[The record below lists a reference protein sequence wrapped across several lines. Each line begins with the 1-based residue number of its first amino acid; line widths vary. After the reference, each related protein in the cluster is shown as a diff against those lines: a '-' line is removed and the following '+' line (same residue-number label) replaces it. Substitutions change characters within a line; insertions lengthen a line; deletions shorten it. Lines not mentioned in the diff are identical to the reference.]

1 MIKKWWK
8 EAVIY
13 EIYCKSFF
21 DTDGDGLGDLKG
33 VIEKIP
39 YLNEL
44 GINCIW
50 FTPIYCSPQFDNGY
64 DVSDYYDIEKDYG
77 GLEVFEELIEKA
89 HAAGIK
95 IVMDMVL
102 NHSSN
107 KCKWFIES
115 RKSKDNPYRNYY
127 YWRPAKPDGSEPN
140 NWGNYFRTGNGS
152 AWTLDEQTG
161 EYYLGLYGEFM
172 PDLNWE
178 CAELR
183 EEIYSMMR
191 YWLDKGVDGFRLD
204 VLTKIKKP
212 AGLPDV
218 LDREPRDD
226 GYCVFACDC
235 QEGIHDF
242 FRELRSNTW
251 AREEFDAFGL
261 AEASGIRYDNALDFL
276 LPEREELDLS
286 YHFQIV
292 NRAPNPPSVLYYKE
306 VQQGWMENFAK
317 GIWPTQHLANH
328 DMPRQ
333 TSRFGND
340 KEYRERSAKMLAT
353 VTHLMPGTVF
363 VYQGE
368 EIGMVN
374 CYFDSIEDYNDR
386 YTIGNYWAGI
396 RAGKTPKESLDAFK
410 HVSRDNA
417 RRPIPW
423 NDSKNGGFTTGTPW
437 IKLDPNYTE
446 INVEKD
452 MANKNSVFNYYKK
465 LIALRKQDETVVYG
479 DFKMFYPDDEK
490 LVSFARSLND
500 ETLLVVANWS
510 DNNVDFTLPD
520 EFAGKELCVVL
531 TNIEENIGKDVSRT
545 LEPWEA
551 IIYKIN

>member
-1 MIKKWWK
+1 MDKKWWK

-39 YLNEL
+39 YLKEL

-50 FTPIYCSPQFDNGY
+50 FSPIYASPQFDNGY

-77 GLEVFEELIEKA
+77 GLAVFEELIAKA
-89 HAAGIK
+89 HEAGIK

-107 KCKWFIES
+107 KCKWFEES

-127 YWRPAKPDGSEPN
+127 FWRPAKPDGSEPN
-140 NWGNYFRTGNGS
+140 NWCNRFRSGNGS
-152 AWTLDEQTG
+152 AWTFDEQTG
-161 EYYLGLYGEFM
+161 EYYLGLYSEFM

-191 YWLDKGVDGFRLD
+191 WWLDKGVDGFRLD
-204 VLTKIKKP
+204 VITMIKKP
-212 AGLPDV
+212 EGLPDV
-218 LDREPRDD
+218 LDVEPRDD
-226 GYCVFACDC
+226 GYCFFSCANQDGLH
-235 QEGIHDF
+235 ELLHD
-242 FRELRSNTW
+242 LRINTW
-251 AREEFDAFGL
+251 ARPEYDSFGL
-261 AEASGIRYDNALDFL
+261 GEAGSINCYNAPEFL
-276 LPEREELDLS
+276 LPELEELDLS

-292 NRAPNPPSVLYYKE
+292 NRAPNPPTVLRYKE
-306 VQQGWMENFAK
+306 IQQGWMDHLDK
-317 GIWPTQHLANH
+317 GIWPIQHLANH
-328 DMPRQ
+328 DQPRQ
-333 TSRFGND
+333 TSRFAND

-353 VTHLMPGTVF
+353 LTLLMPGTPIL
-363 VYQGE
+363 YQGE

-374 CYFDSIEDYNDR
+374 SYFDSIDDYNDR
-386 YTIGNYWAGI
+386 YTVGNYWADI
-396 RAGKTPKESLDAFK
+396 RAGKTPKEALDAFK
-410 HVSRDNA
+410 YVSRDNA

-446 INVEKD
+446 INVEKA
-452 MANKNSVFNYYKK
+452 MADKDSVFNYYKA
-465 LIALRKQDETVVYG
+465 LLSLRKQDETAVYG
-479 DFKMFYPDDEK
+479 NFKMFYPEDEK
-490 LVSFARSLND
+490 LVVFARSLNN
-500 ETLLVVANWS
+500 ETLLIITNWS
-510 DNNVDFTLPD
+510 NDSVNFTLPQ
-520 EFAGKELCVVL
+520 EFEGKELEVVL
-531 TNIEENIGKDVSRT
+531 TNINENIGKNASRT
-545 LEPWEA
+545 LEPWETVV
-551 IIYKIN
+551 YKIK